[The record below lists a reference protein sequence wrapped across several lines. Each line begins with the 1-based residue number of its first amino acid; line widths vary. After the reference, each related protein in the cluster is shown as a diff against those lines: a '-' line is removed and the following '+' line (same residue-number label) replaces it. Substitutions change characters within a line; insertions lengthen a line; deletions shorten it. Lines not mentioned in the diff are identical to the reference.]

1 MRRVAVVALAALLL
15 AGACSRKPSGVA
27 GTLAAQNKVAM
38 RSVRLYYES
47 QGMLLGAET
56 RNIALPENVAA
67 AIPLV
72 VRELMKGPATP
83 ALSRIFPA
91 DTVVRAAYL
100 LPGGTVIVDLGG
112 NTLTQ
117 GWGTGTHT
125 ELMAA
130 TSLVHTLTAN
140 FADAQRVRLVING
153 VPAETLGGHIS
164 LTRSLGPMPGLV
176 EPASR

>member
-1 MRRVAVVALAALLL
+1 VRRVAVVALAALLL
-15 AGACSRKPSGVA
+15 AGACSRKPNVA

-38 RSVRLYYES
+38 RSIRLYYES
-47 QGMLLGAET
+47 QGMLLGAES
-56 RNIALPENVAA
+56 RNIALPENAAA

-130 TSLVHTLTAN
+130 TSLVHTLIAN
-140 FADAQRVRLVING
+140 FADVQRVRLVING

-164 LTRSLGPMPGLV
+164 LARSLGPMPGLV